1 MRKFL
6 TMCLLLV
13 ASFVACEKTPN
24 VEVSKPELKLLS
36 NPVIL
41 FDEQGGDGE
50 IRYELKNPVAEV
62 KLGVEVDAEW
72 VSDVVVA
79 ESIKFVVA
87 ANDAESVRTAQVV
100 VSYDKLN
107 FTVELRQAAKKAVE
121 PENPETPEQPED
133 PKDPETPEQPEDPET
148 PEQPEDPE
156 TPEQPEDPETPEQ
169 PEDPETPEQPEDPET
184 PEQPEDPETPEQPED
199 PETPE
204 QPEDPETPE
213 QPEDPETPAE
223 PEQPKP
229 QLWILS
235 DSVLNFA
242 AEGGAGEVLYRV
254 DNPVEGV
261 AVGAKCDQA
270 WVGNIVVGET
280 IAFVVE
286 ANDTALQRT
295 AKFVVSYKVEG
306 YNKSYVLDIVQAA
319 NKPAPEP
326 EPEPEPTPDPEPLPD
341 GYDVAYRAQCLS
353 GEYSGQTG
361 SVYNYY
367 IILADVKCANWR
379 DIMQPNSHFYCFD
392 IYAKSKSDV
401 LPNGVYEIDLKE
413 THKAGT
419 IDANVSPCVET
430 DANGDFVRGMLGYE
444 SGTLTVSDN
453 KIVAELVLSNGET
466 HYVIYQGSLKYS
478 YK

>member
-24 VEVSKPELKLLS
+24 VEAPKPELKLLS
-36 NPVIL
+36 NPVML

-50 IRYELKNPVAEV
+50 IRYELKNSVADV

-87 ANDAESVRTAQVV
+87 ANDVESVRTAQVV

-121 PENPETPEQPED
+121 
-133 PKDPETPEQPEDPET
+133 PEDPET

-229 QLWILS
+229 QLQILS
-235 DSVLNFA
+235 DPVLNFT
-242 AEGGAGEVLYRV
+242 AEGGAGEVLYRL

-261 AVGAKCDQA
+261 SVGAKCDQA
-270 WVGNIVVGET
+270 WVGHIVVGET
-280 IAFVVE
+280 ITFVVE
-286 ANDTALQRT
+286 ANDATLQRT
-295 AKFVVSYKVEG
+295 AKFVVSYKVDG

-326 EPEPEPTPDPEPLPD
+326 EPTPEPEPDPTPDPEPLPD
-341 GYDVAYRAQCLS
+341 GYDVALRAACLS
-353 GEYSGQTG
+353 GEYCSQVG
-361 SVYNYY
+361 SAHNYY
-367 IILADVKCANWR
+367 IILSDVKCSHWR
-379 DIMQPNSHFYCFD
+379 DIEQPNTFFYCFD
-392 IYAKSKSDV
+392 IYAKSKSNS
-401 LPNGVYEIDLKE
+401 LPNGTYTIDLND

-419 IDANVSPCVET
+419 VAANMSPCVKT
-430 DANGDFVRGMLGYE
+430 DSNGNFVGGMLGYE
-444 SGTLTVSDN
+444 SGTLTVEEN
-453 KIVAELVLSNGET
+453 KIVGEFEMSNGEK
-466 HYVIYQGSLKYS
+466 HYVIYEGSLKLGYE
-478 YK
+478 